1 MEIFFG
7 LIFYGVII
15 GIIIYCVKKKKRE
28 QKEYNRYEILRQ
40 QEKVKEEERI
50 AEENKK
56 EELKQEEERIQKYKI
71 LLNKFPLPIKKKI
84 EGCVDYVRSHSTFAN
99 LLLVGCDPNYISKIL
114 EVMAFEIGVDF
125 KLVEG
130 SHTKSEDM
138 GKLFSSIS
146 DGDFIC
152 FTNIGALKLESRLTL
167 TKAILDK
174 QLDLKIGKGIYARSI
189 QIPLANFSTIIAV
202 DNMSELPREMIESL
216 YDIIDFKKYEYDFR
230 LIFINDF
237 IEKYSLIFTE
247 DVKERL
253 AKQFIQY
260 DDLKIQLIE
269 IRDKA
274 LELNVNQIGESFFE
288 KTLNSIPEI
297 NKIDEMDG
305 REFELFARTLLLKN
319 GFENINVTQ
328 ASCDFGVDIIAEK
341 ECVKYAIQCKRYNS
355 SVGISAVQE
364 VIASKS
370 LHDCHIAC
378 VLTNNFFTPAAI
390 ELAKKNLV
398 ILWDR
403 RELQKFIDNAKLSIN
418 E

>member
-1 MEIFFG
+1 MKIFFG
-7 LIFYGVII
+7 LLFYGVII
-15 GIIIYCVKKKKRE
+15 GIIIYSVKKKKKE
-28 QKEYNRYEILRQ
+28 QEALNRYEILRQ
-40 QEKVKEEERI
+40 QEKE
-50 AEENKK
+50 K
-56 EELKQEEERIQKYKI
+56 EELKQEEKRIQKYKI

-84 EGCVDYVRSHSTFAN
+84 DGCVNYVLSNSTFVN

-114 EVMAFEIGVDF
+114 EVIAFDVGVDF
-125 KLVEG
+125 KLVKD
-130 SHTKSEDM
+130 SHGDIATY
-138 GKLFSSIS
+138 FSSLS

-152 FTNIGALKLESRLTL
+152 FTNIGALKLESRLTV
-167 TKAILDK
+167 TQAILSK
-174 QLDLKIGKGIYARSI
+174 QLDLEIGKGIGARNI

-202 DNMSELPREMIESL
+202 DNMLELPKEMIESF

-237 IEKYSLIFTE
+237 IEKYNLIFTE
-247 DVKERL
+247 DIKERL

-269 IRDKA
+269 IRNKA
-274 LELNVNQIGESFFE
+274 FELNVNQISESFFE

-297 NKIDEMDG
+297 DKIDEMDG

-341 ECVKYAIQCKRYNS
+341 ECVKFAIQCKRYNS

-370 LHDCHIAC
+370 LYDCHIAC

-403 RELQKFIDNAKLSIN
+403 GELQKFIDNAKLPIN